1 MDDVAA
7 LGYHLLAKFRNSRGQ
22 KNLILQTLHNIA
34 IRSTCHRLRRLK
46 NQISSH
52 SRKDPE
58 THNIG
63 IMSNT
68 FYAWTCA
75 EESLR
80 ILVEW
85 AQDGEPKHQTAI
97 WNLNSF
103 TKWNLTYRFSAFFLL
118 GVVAWNE
125 GLIPEFCENSESLDF
140 LRHSHLA
147 TWLPV
152 EGVGLW
158 ISMIWCAGAGPRQQ
172 LLGRAQRR
180 QPKSSSAIETVR
192 KLTWPVFCDYAECIL
207 PNDMCDYVGI

>member
-1 MDDVAA
+1 MS
-7 LGYHLLAKFRNSRGQ
+7 LLRRPEKFDPS
-22 KNLILQTLHNIA
+22 NIA
-34 IRSTCHRLRRLK
+34 QHRHSIHLPPSSLRLK

-52 SRKDPE
+52 SWKDPE
-58 THNIG
+58 SHNIG

-85 AQDGEPKHQTAI
+85 AQDGEPKHQTGT

-103 TKWNLTYRFSAFFLL
+103 TKWNFTYRFSAFFLL
-118 GVVAWNE
+118 GVVAWNK
-125 GLIPEFCENSESLDF
+125 GLIPGILWKFRVPGFFETLPSCHMAACRRSWTLDLYDLVCRRWSEAAD
-140 LRHSHLA
+140 
-147 TWLPV
+147 
-152 EGVGLW
+152 
-158 ISMIWCAGAGPRQQ
+158 AGQSP
-172 LLGRAQRR
+172 AQAA
-180 QPKSSSAIETVR
+180 QIFICNW